1 MKDNFWSSPDGQINN
16 WIYVARNM
24 ATLVL
29 AAFFCAF
36 VIVFIINLH
45 SNQKEITRL
54 TKRVIIAENQLTEQ
68 KLQFDTFKKLTS
80 DEFEST
86 WRGIGYLN
94 GNFKALGLGYHLE
107 DKDFVPPD
115 EVERILKY
123 DDE

>member
-1 MKDNFWSSPDGQINN
+1 
-16 WIYVARNM
+16 
-24 ATLVL
+24 L

-86 WRGIGYLN
+86 WRSIGYQN

>member
-1 MKDNFWSSPDGQINN
+1 MKDDFWSSPDGQINN